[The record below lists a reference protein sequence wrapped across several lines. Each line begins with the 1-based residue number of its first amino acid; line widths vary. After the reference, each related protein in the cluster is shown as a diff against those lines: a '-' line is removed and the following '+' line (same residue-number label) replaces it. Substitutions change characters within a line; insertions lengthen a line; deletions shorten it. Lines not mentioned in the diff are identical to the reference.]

1 MRLKPLFLLF
11 CLITLPLEVEADAA
25 PALKPGARA
34 LASVD
39 HSVAEAER
47 LFRLG
52 NAAGVEADKR
62 KFHEEG
68 FQLAEGARAQ
78 NPDDP
83 GALLQWT
90 MHASAIAALDK
101 NLAAL
106 KRIKEIEVTLLRLK
120 EIAPAYR
127 HAAADRTLGLLYRNA
142 PMIISIGST
151 ARAGRHLKEAFAKD
165 PAYPGNCIFLADF
178 YLSEGERREA
188 RRLAKECGTEANLAA
203 FPEEAPEWTRIS
215 RRILDKTRS

>member
-1 MRLKPLFLLF
+1 MPRSKPLFFFL
-11 CLITLPLEVEADAA
+11 CLGLLPLDVEASTGRS
-25 PALKPGARA
+25 PNSL
-34 LASVD
+34 D
-39 HSVAEAER
+39 HSVEESAR
-47 LFRLG
+47 LFREG
-52 NAAGVEADKR
+52 AETESETNKR
-62 KFHEEG
+62 RLHEEG
-68 FQLAEGARAQ
+68 LALAEAAKQ
-78 NPDDP
+78 VNPENP

-90 MHASAIAALDK
+90 MHASAIAAMDK

-106 KRIKEIEVTLLRLK
+106 QQIKRIETTLLRLK
-120 EIAPAYR
+120 EIAPGYE

-178 YLSEGERREA
+178 YLGEGEKREA
-188 RRLAKECGTEANLAA
+188 RRLVKDCGTEEKIGAYPVEAAEWKRLA
-203 FPEEAPEWTRIS
+203 

>member
-1 MRLKPLFLLF
+1 LRIKALFLLL
-11 CLITLPLEVEADAA
+11 CLLGLPLDVEASPAA
-25 PALKPGARA
+25 EARGPASLE
-34 LASVD
+34 
-39 HSVAEAER
+39 HSVTEAER

-52 NAAGVEADKR
+52 HAAEGEADKR

-68 FQLAEGARAQ
+68 FRLAEEARALQ
-78 NPDDP
+78 PNDP

-106 KRIKEIEVTLLRLK
+106 KRIKEIEATLLRLK
-120 EIAPAYR
+120 ELAPAYR

-151 ARAGRHLKEAFAKD
+151 ARAGRHLKEAYAKD
-165 PAYPGNCIFLADF
+165 PSYPGNCIFLADF
-178 YLSEGERREA
+178 YLSEGEKREA
-188 RRLAKECGTEANLAA
+188 RRLAKECGTDDQIAK
-203 FPEEAPEWTRIS
+203 FPEDAAEWTRLA
-215 RRILDKTRS
+215 RRILDKTRG